1 MNHHPHPRNIPTVC
15 LFIAAMWV
23 IQQQQQV
30 MSLSTSIPRNRCGY
44 YYTRRQKFSSGSLS
58 STSLNFVVGCNDDAD
73 VNAHDSSNCYSREGM
88 GRGCCRSIELFA
100 RRRRVN
106 KKKRSRKSGA
116 RGMMGKIFGRS
127 GMDDDDGDSSY
138 DDGFMNDDA
147 LSDVGYG
154 DSVEGIVGKGEES
167 DMVGM
172 GEGEGEETAS
182 LTQDNLRPN
191 EDVTAAV
198 NATVADDTGKDDAE
212 AIPANALIVGITDS
226 SDLTLAMRTGS
237 RNDIMVGDVAQE
249 KLETSD
255 TGINEATDK
264 KRKRKTKKLSIFSRG
279 QNTKVSSSYSPTKTQ
294 EISLSER
301 KHPKQSNKNSARRI
315 FSIVSPFGLKG
326 LAKYVTLAA
335 ILLAAPAPKQLT
347 ARMYGEKF
355 YAGVNKKS
363 SIPFTEPQ
371 FYRTPLTES
380 DDLSDLKDEVQDEKE
395 IDDDTNY
402 DLARN
407 SDVEAEVSHGF

>member
-15 LFIAAMWV
+15 LFIAAMLLV
-23 IQQQQQV
+23 QQQQQV
-30 MSLSTSIPRNRCGY
+30 MSLPTSIAKNKCCY
-44 YYTRRQKFSSGSLS
+44 YHTRRQGSLS
-58 STSLNFVVGCNDDAD
+58 STRLNFVVGDAD
-73 VNAHDSSNCYSREGM
+73 VNAHDSSNYYSREGM
-88 GRGCCRSIELFA
+88 GRGSCRSVQLFA
-100 RRRRVN
+100 RKRRVN

-127 GMDDDDGDSSY
+127 GMEEE

-154 DSVEGIVGKGEES
+154 DSVEAIVGKGEEL

-172 GEGEGEETAS
+172 GESEKTAS
-182 LTQDNLRPN
+182 LAQDNLSPS
-191 EDVTAAV
+191 EDVTGVV
-198 NATVADDTGKDDAE
+198 NATDADDTGEDEAE

-226 SDLTLAMRTGS
+226 PDLTLSTRTSS
-237 RNDIMVGDVAQE
+237 RNDIIVGDVAQE
-249 KLETSD
+249 ELETSD

-279 QNTKVSSSYSPTKTQ
+279 QNTKASSPHSPTKTQ
-294 EISLSER
+294 EMSLSDR
-301 KHPKQSNKNSARRI
+301 KHPKQSNRNSARRI

-335 ILLAAPAPKQLT
+335 IFLAAPAPKQLT

-355 YAGVNKKS
+355 YAGVNRKS

-380 DDLSDLKDEVQDEKE
+380 DDLSDLNDEGKDKKE
-395 IDDDTNY
+395 IDDNTNY
-402 DLARN
+402 DLAKN
-407 SDVEAEVSHGF
+407 SDVEPEVSHGFEINFILF